1 MMKGNASQAGM
12 DPRSQEMRPQGLRF
26 LETEE
31 EIVELST
38 VLTPWAGNAATTT
51 TANLEPTRQG
61 TELDSHDLL
70 RMSQSRPD
78 VNSRAVSELELTW
91 QKHPVKL

>member
-1 MMKGNASQAGM
+1 MKWNARQAEM
-12 DPRSQEMRPQGLRF
+12 DPRSQEMQPQGFRF

-51 TANLEPTRQG
+51 TARLEPTGQG
-61 TELDSHDLL
+61 RELDSHDFS
-70 RMSQSRPD
+70 RMSDTGQH
-78 VNSRAVSELELTW
+78 VNFRAAYQPGLTG
-91 QKHPVKL
+91 HD

>member
-1 MMKGNASQAGM
+1 MN
-12 DPRSQEMRPQGLRF
+12 PRSQEMQPQGFRF

-51 TANLEPTRQG
+51 TANLEPTRRG
-61 TELDSHDLL
+61 TELDSHDFS
-70 RMSQSRPD
+70 RMSDSGQH
-78 VNSRAVSELELTW
+78 VNLGVAYQPGLTG
-91 QKHPVKL
+91 HD

>member
-1 MMKGNASQAGM
+1 M
-12 DPRSQEMRPQGLRF
+12 DPRSQEMRPQGFRF

-51 TANLEPTRQG
+51 TANLEPTRQS
-61 TELDSHDLL
+61 TELDSHDPF
-70 RMSQSRPD
+70 RMSQDRPY
-78 VNSRAVSELELTW
+78 VNSGIALQLGLTGH
-91 QKHPVKL
+91 KYPATL